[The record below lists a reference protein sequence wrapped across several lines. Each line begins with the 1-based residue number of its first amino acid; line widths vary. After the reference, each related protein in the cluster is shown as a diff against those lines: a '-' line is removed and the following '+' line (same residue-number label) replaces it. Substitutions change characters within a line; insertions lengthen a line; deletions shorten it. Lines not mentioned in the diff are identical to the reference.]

1 MQKNNVKKKKG
12 MKPVYMPHLRGK
24 VVSREAGIRSLK
36 VMGFVVMF
44 IFIYTMLGGALSF
57 DNVYLRVLCNV
68 MMLAAGGVV
77 FYGEGAGHG
86 ETDVGFG
93 EIAQKRLDEGKKVD
107 AEDYK
112 LCYHPLKGLYVAA
125 LGVLPYFL
133 ICLVFSFVAQKQMFS
148 LGVLP
153 SWVTSYESQS
163 EVAQALS
170 YYWETTPLSLES
182 LLRIV
187 VRLIN
192 FPYVTMVGVT
202 SYDALYLLDKLS
214 PLLCLTLPLFYVLGY
229 SRGPHLRALV
239 HGNIRMSRRKQA
251 KREQRARQERRQ
263 QMAKKSEKKE
273 LI

>member
-1 MQKNNVKKKKG
+1 MQKNTNKKKKG
-12 MKPVYMPHLRGK
+12 MKPVYMPHLRGR
-24 VVSREAGIRSLK
+24 VVGREAGMRSLK
-36 VMGFVVMF
+36 VMGFIVMF
-44 IFIYTMLGGALSF
+44 IFIYTLLGGALSF
-57 DNVYLRVLCNV
+57 DNAYLRVLCNV
-68 MMLAAGGVV
+68 LMLVAGGVV

-107 AEDYK
+107 EEDRK
-112 LCYHPLKGLYVAA
+112 QCYHPLKGLYVAA

-133 ICLVFSFVAQKQMFS
+133 ICLVFAFVAKKQAFS

-153 SWVTSYESQS
+153 SWVSAYESQS

-182 LLRIV
+182 VLRIL

-192 FPYVTMVGVT
+192 FPYVTMMGVT
-202 SYDALYLLDKLS
+202 NYDLLYLVDKIS
-214 PLLCLTLPLFYVLGY
+214 PLLCLTLPAFYAFGY

-251 KREQRARQERRQ
+251 KREQRARAERRK
-263 QMAKKSEKKE
+263 QMEKKPEKKE